1 MKRLLVITIGGLCL
15 LTLGLGG
22 SRAGP
27 GDPIGGDDPGCA
39 PATKDDL
46 KCSDGSLKN
55 FAKAWAAAT
64 KCHIKQADAAFK
76 NGVPGDD
83 AGCETSGAGKS
94 AKEKFDAARATL
106 ACPANVTA
114 PVNGP
119 ETPLSACSGT
129 SASA

>member
-1 MKRLLVITIGGLCL
+1 MKRLLAITIGGLCL
-15 LTLGLGG
+15 LTLGLGV
-22 SRAGP
+22 SQAGP

-83 AGCETSGAGKS
+83 EDKVS
-94 AKEKFDAARATL
+94 AHRVTGRRARTGPRARFAA
-106 ACPANVTA
+106 
-114 PVNGP
+114 
-119 ETPLSACSGT
+119 
-129 SASA
+129 